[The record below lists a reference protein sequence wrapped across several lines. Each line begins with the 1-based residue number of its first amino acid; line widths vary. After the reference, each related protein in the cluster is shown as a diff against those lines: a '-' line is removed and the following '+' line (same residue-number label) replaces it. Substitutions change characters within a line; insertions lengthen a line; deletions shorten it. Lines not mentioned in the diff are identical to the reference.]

1 MEEYNIKT
9 RVVGVDISN
18 ERTTYAV
25 VDIRGNILAEDSFP
39 TTDYP
44 DVNNFVTALSEK
56 IVMLVED
63 NGGYETIRSIGV
75 SSPSASPVSGCI
87 ENAANLPWKGVVPL
101 AAMLRD
107 RLGLAVGL
115 SNDAH
120 VSALGEYT
128 FGSAHG
134 MKNFIIISL
143 GVGIGSCFFSDGSE
157 HQGHLGFAGE
167 FGHTCVVEGKD
178 GRECGCGHR
187 GCLEAYVG
195 AVGIARTAKELLAE
209 SDAPSIMR
217 DLEKISPRVIYDCCE
232 KGDEL
237 AIEVFR
243 RTGYMLGLGLAN
255 YASIIDP
262 EAIILTGGISHAG
275 KWLLEPAVESFE
287 NHVFGN
293 LRGKVKIF
301 TSRLNDRERDVL
313 GASALAWSV
322 PEYSLFK

>member
-1 MEEYNIKT
+1 MIEENIKSE
-9 RVVGVDISN
+9 VVGVDISI
-18 ERTTYAV
+18 ESTTYAI
-25 VDIRGNILAEDSFP
+25 VDVRGNIIAEDSFP
-39 TTDYP
+39 TIDYP
-44 DVNNFVTALSEK
+44 DVNNFISTLSEK
-56 IVMLVED
+56 IVELVEA
-63 NGGYETIRSIGV
+63 NGGYEKIRSIGM
-75 SSPSASPVSGCI
+75 SSPSASSVSGCL
-87 ENAANLPWKGVVPL
+87 ENAANLPWKGVIPI

-107 RLGLAVGL
+107 RLGLAVAL

-134 MKNFIIISL
+134 MKNFIILSL
-143 GVGIGSCFFSDGSE
+143 GVGLGSCFFSDGSD
-157 HQGHLGFAGE
+157 HVGHLGFAGE
-167 FGHTCVVEGKD
+167 FGHTCVVEN

-187 GCLEAYVG
+187 GCLESYVG
-195 AVGIARTAKELLAE
+195 AAGIVRTAQELMAE
-209 SDAPSIMR
+209 SDAPSLMR
-217 DLEKISPRVIYDCCE
+217 NLTKLSPRTIFECCE
-232 KGDEL
+232 QGDKM

-243 RTGYMLGLGLAN
+243 RTGEILGLGLAN

-275 KWLLEPAVESFE
+275 KWLLDSLSESFE

-293 LRGKVKIF
+293 MKGKIKILV
-301 TSRLNDRERDVL
+301 SKLNDRERDVL

>member
-1 MEEYNIKT
+1 MEEYNIKSK
-9 RVVGVDISN
+9 VVGVDISN
-18 ERTTYAV
+18 ESTTYAI
-25 VDIRGNILAEDSFP
+25 VDLRGNIIAEDSFS
-39 TTDYP
+39 TQDYP

-56 IVMLVED
+56 IVTLVES

-75 SSPSASPVSGCI
+75 SAPSASSVSGCI
-87 ENAANLPWKGVVPL
+87 ENAANLPWKGIVPL

-107 RLGLAVGL
+107 RMGLAVGL

-134 MKNFIIISL
+134 MKNFVIVSL
-143 GVGIGSCFFSDGSE
+143 GIGIGSCFFSEGNE

-167 FGHTCVVEGKD
+167 FGHTCVVD
-178 GRECGCGHR
+178 NGRKCGCGHE

-195 AVGIARTAKELLAE
+195 ANGIVETARELMTE
-209 SDAPSIMR
+209 SDAPTLMR
-217 DLEKISPRVIYDCCE
+217 NLEKLSPRTIAECCD
-232 KGDEL
+232 KGDEM

-243 RTGYMLGLGLAN
+243 RTGYYLGLGLAN

-275 KWLLEPAVESFE
+275 KWLVDPVRETFEP
-287 NHVFGN
+287 HVFGN
-293 LRGKVKIF
+293 LRGKVKILC
-301 TSRLNDRERDVL
+301 SNMNNRERDVL